1 VVLESWSGSRTPSKA
16 AMGFRFSPLVQAILR
31 GVLGVISQDESSSG
45 ASESAVRLQGRM
57 QGYYVWQDRGTASSC
72 GTALAAQLEYLAR
85 INPGC
90 DVRAINENG
99 LVDFRLS
106 QNGSP

>member
-1 VVLESWSGSRTPSKA
+1 MIRH
-16 AMGFRFSPLVQAILR
+16 LVQALLR
-31 GVLGVISQDESSSG
+31 GVLGAISLEESVG
-45 ASESAVRLQGRM
+45 TPPSAVRLQVRM
-57 QGYYVWQDRGTASSC
+57 QGYFVWQERGTASSN
-72 GTALAAQLEYLAR
+72 GPALAAQLENLGR

-106 QNGSP
+106 QNGNQ